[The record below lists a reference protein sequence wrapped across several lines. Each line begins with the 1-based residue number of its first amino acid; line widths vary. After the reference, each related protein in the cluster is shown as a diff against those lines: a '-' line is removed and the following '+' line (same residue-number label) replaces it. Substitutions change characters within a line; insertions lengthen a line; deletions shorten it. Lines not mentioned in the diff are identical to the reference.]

1 VRRKRG
7 SQASPFAYLFLGLA
21 ALAFGGS
28 LYFWYATRS
37 RFTVQPVV
45 QPKPGLTA
53 WLDVVLPTGDQ
64 RRYPLAAN
72 GPMIVGRV
80 PSADLYLDDEQ
91 VSRLHAQI
99 TRTGGTFAVA
109 DLGSTNGTLVN
120 GQRVSRAFLRDGDR
134 IQIGQT
140 VLTFRQGADR

>member
-1 VRRKRG
+1 
-7 SQASPFAYLFLGLA
+7 
-21 ALAFGGS
+21 
-28 LYFWYATRS
+28 
-37 RFTVQPVV
+37 
-45 QPKPGLTA
+45 
-53 WLDVVLPTGDQ
+53 
-64 RRYPLAAN
+64 
-72 GPMIVGRV
+72 MIVGRV